1 MLTPQEVSER
11 VFAKATFG
19 GYNMAMVDEF
29 LDVLTADYSTLYNEN
44 AVLKGKMKVLVD
56 RVEEYQTTE
65 EAMRKALMAAQRM
78 ADDLIKEAEQ
88 KKATII
94 RQAEDELSDKASQLR
109 RQVQEEERRL
119 EAAKK
124 ATADYVGQVKR
135 MQEKLLSGLDA
146 LDQISVSAA
155 APLEQDDRVDEAARA
170 IEDSVQR
177 ILAQQ
182 SQLAAEMLA
191 QEEKMENTT
200 EFAAVAAS
208 DIEQEPP
215 AADEYA
221 TMRFDDLQFGRNY
234 EIK

>member
-94 RQAEDELSDKASQLR
+94 RQAEDELSDKASLLR

-119 EAAKK
+119 EAARK

-146 LDQISVSAA
+146 LDQISVTAV
-155 APLEQDDRVDEAARA
+155 PLEQDDRVDEAARA

-182 SQLAAEMLA
+182 SQLAAEQLA

-200 EFAAVAAS
+200 EFAAVAAPAL
-208 DIEQEPP
+208 EQDTP
-215 AADEYA
+215 AVDEHA
-221 TMRFDDLQFGRNY
+221 TMRFGDLQFGRNY

>member
-56 RVEEYQTTE
+56 RVEEYQSTE

-78 ADDLIKEAEQ
+78 ADDLIREAEQ

-94 RQAEDELSDKASQLR
+94 RQAEDELSDKAEQLR
-109 RQVQEEERRL
+109 RQVREEERRL
-119 EAAKK
+119 EAAKA
-124 ATADYVGQVKR
+124 ATVDYVQKVKDLQAR
-135 MQEKLLSGLDA
+135 HLDGLDRLDA
-146 LDQISVSAA
+146 LSASVPDSG
-155 APLEQDDRVDEAARA
+155 DRVDETARA
-170 IEDSVQR
+170 IDDSVQR

-182 SQLAAEMLA
+182 SQLAAQQLA
-191 QEEKMENTT
+191 REEQEDTT
-200 EFAAVAAS
+200 EFAAVTVTEPVEESPVAE
-208 DIEQEPP
+208 EQ
-215 AADEYA
+215 A
-221 TMRFDDLQFGRNY
+221 TMRFGDLQFGRNY

>member
-56 RVEEYQTTE
+56 RVEEYQSTE

-78 ADDLIKEAEQ
+78 ADDLVKEAEQ
-88 KKATII
+88 KKASII
-94 RQAEDELSDKASQLR
+94 RQAEDELSDKAEQLR

-119 EAAKK
+119 QAAKT
-124 ATADYVGQVKR
+124 ATAHYVQQVKD
-135 MQEKLLSGLDA
+135 MQAKHLAGLDA
-146 LDQISVSAA
+146 LDELSAVV
-155 APLEQDDRVDEAARA
+155 LDGGVRVDETARA
-170 IEDSVQR
+170 IDDSVQR

-182 SQLAAEMLA
+182 SQLAAQELA
-191 QEEKMENTT
+191 REEQEDTT
-200 EFAAVAAS
+200 EFAAVTADAPA
-208 DIEQEPP
+208 QEIP
-215 AADEYA
+215 AADEQA
-221 TMRFDDLQFGRNY
+221 TMRFGDLQFGRNY

>member
-56 RVEEYQTTE
+56 KVEEYKSTE

-78 ADDLIKEAEQ
+78 ADDLVKEAEQ
-88 KKATII
+88 KKSAII
-94 RQAEDELSDKASQLR
+94 RQAEDELSDKAEQLR
-109 RQVQEEERRL
+109 RQVQAEERRL
-119 EAAKK
+119 AAAQA
-124 ATADYVGQVKR
+124 ATADYVRQVQQL
-135 MQEKLLSGLDA
+135 QERHAAQLAALEEISTPVPTTDA
-146 LDQISVSAA
+146 
-155 APLEQDDRVDEAARA
+155 RVDEAARA
-170 IEDSVQR
+170 IDDSVQR

-182 SQLAAEMLA
+182 SQLAAQELA
-191 QEEKMENTT
+191 QEKTMEDTT
-200 EFAAVAAS
+200 EFAAVTVDAPAQPS
-208 DIEQEPP
+208 PAVDEQ
-215 AADEYA
+215 A
-221 TMRFDDLQFGRNY
+221 TMRFGDLQFGRNY

>member
-56 RVEEYQTTE
+56 RVEEYQSTE

-78 ADDLIKEAEQ
+78 ADDLVKEAEQ

-94 RQAEDELSDKASQLR
+94 RQAEDELSDKASLLR

-119 EAAKK
+119 EAAKR
-124 ATADYVGQVKR
+124 ATADYVRRVKQ
-135 MQEKLLSGLDA
+135 MQEKHLAGLDA
-146 LDQISVSAA
+146 LDEISSVAELVS
-155 APLEQDDRVDEAARA
+155 DDRVDEAARA

-177 ILAQQ
+177 ILEQQ
-182 SQLAAEMLA
+182 SQLAAQQLA
-191 QEEKMENTT
+191 EAEQMENTT
-200 EFAAVAAS
+200 EFAAVAAPAP
-208 DIEQEPP
+208 DQEPP
-215 AADEYA
+215 AVDEHA
-221 TMRFDDLQFGRNY
+221 TMRFGDLQFGRNY

>member
-56 RVEEYQTTE
+56 RVEEYQSTE

-78 ADDLIKEAEQ
+78 ADDLVKEAEQ

-109 RQVQEEERRL
+109 RQVQEEEQRL

-124 ATADYVGQVKR
+124 VTADYIRQVKQL
-135 MQEKLLSGLDA
+135 QEKLMVGLDTMGEM
-146 LDQISVSAA
+146 SVA
-155 APLEQDDRVDEAARA
+155 APEQDDRVDDAARA

-182 SQLAAEMLA
+182 SQLAAERLA
-191 QEEKMENTT
+191 QEGQTENTT
-200 EFAAVAAS
+200 EFAAVTAPAS
-208 DIEQEPP
+208 GREAPAEDEQ
-215 AADEYA
+215 A
-221 TMRFDDLQFGRNY
+221 TMRFGDLQFGRNY

>member
-56 RVEEYQTTE
+56 RVEEYQSTE

-78 ADDLIKEAEQ
+78 ADDLVKEAEQ

-94 RQAEDELSDKASQLR
+94 RQAEDELSDKASLLR

-119 EAAKK
+119 EAAKQ
-124 ATADYVGQVKR
+124 ATADYVARVRQLQQKH
-135 MQEKLLSGLDA
+135 LAGLDA
-146 LDQISVSAA
+146 LDEISVSAA
-155 APLEQDDRVDEAARA
+155 RADDDRVDEAARA
-170 IEDSVQR
+170 IDDSVQR

-182 SQLAAEMLA
+182 SQLAAQQLA
-191 QEEKMENTT
+191 EEEQMENTT
-200 EFAAVAAS
+200 EFAAVDA
-208 DIEQEPP
+208 DP
-215 AADEYA
+215 APEAPAVDEHA
-221 TMRFDDLQFGRNY
+221 TMRFGDLQFGRNY

>member
-11 VFAKATFG
+11 VFAKAAFG

-56 RVEEYQTTE
+56 RVEEYQSTE

-78 ADDLIKEAEQ
+78 ADDLVKEAEQ

-94 RQAEDELSDKASQLR
+94 RQAEDELSDKAGLLR

-119 EAAKK
+119 EAAKQ
-124 ATADYVGQVKR
+124 ATADYVRQVKQ
-135 MQEKLLSGLDA
+135 MQEKYLEGLDA
-146 LDQISVSAA
+146 LDEIAVTA
-155 APLEQDDRVDEAARA
+155 LDDNERVDETARA
-170 IEDSVQR
+170 IDDSVQR

-182 SQLAAEMLA
+182 SQLAAEQLA
-191 QEEKMENTT
+191 REEQMENTT
-200 EFAAVAAS
+200 EFAVVDPAPV
-208 DIEQEPP
+208 QETPGV
-215 AADEYA
+215 DEHA
-221 TMRFDDLQFGRNY
+221 TMRFGDLQFGRNY

>member
-56 RVEEYQTTE
+56 RVEEYQSTE

-78 ADDLIKEAEQ
+78 ADDLVKEAEQ

-94 RQAEDELSDKASQLR
+94 RQAEDELSDKASLLR

-119 EAAKK
+119 EAAKQ
-124 ATADYVGQVKR
+124 ATADYVRQVKQ
-135 MQEKLLSGLDA
+135 MQEKHLAGLDA
-146 LDQISVSAA
+146 LDEISVVS
-155 APLEQDDRVDEAARA
+155 LDNDERVDETARA

-182 SQLAAEMLA
+182 SQLAAEQLA
-191 QEEKMENTT
+191 QEEQMENTT
-200 EFAAVAAS
+200 EFAAVTSAPA
-208 DIEQEPP
+208 QEAPVV
-215 AADEYA
+215 DEHA
-221 TMRFDDLQFGRNY
+221 TMRFGDLQFGRNY

>member
-56 RVEEYQTTE
+56 KVEEYKSTE

-78 ADDLIKEAEQ
+78 ADDLVKEAEQ
-88 KKATII
+88 KKSAII
-94 RQAEDELSDKASQLR
+94 RQAEDELSDKAEQLR
-109 RQVQEEERRL
+109 RQVQAEERRL
-119 EAAKK
+119 AAAQA
-124 ATADYVGQVKR
+124 ATTDYVRQVQQL
-135 MQEKLLSGLDA
+135 QERHAAQLAA
-146 LDQISVSAA
+146 LEEISTPVPTTDS
-155 APLEQDDRVDEAARA
+155 RVDEAARA
-170 IEDSVQR
+170 IDDSVQR

-182 SQLAAEMLA
+182 SQLAAQELA
-191 QEEKMENTT
+191 QEKTMEDTT
-200 EFAAVAAS
+200 EFAAVTVDAPAQPS
-208 DIEQEPP
+208 PAVDEQ
-215 AADEYA
+215 A
-221 TMRFDDLQFGRNY
+221 TMRFGDLQFGRNY

>member
-56 RVEEYQTTE
+56 KVEEYKSTE

-78 ADDLIKEAEQ
+78 ADDLVKEAEQ
-88 KKATII
+88 KKSAII
-94 RQAEDELSDKASQLR
+94 RQAEDELSDKAEQLR
-109 RQVQEEERRL
+109 RQVQAEERRL
-119 EAAKK
+119 AAAQA
-124 ATADYVGQVKR
+124 ATADYVRQVQQL
-135 MQEKLLSGLDA
+135 QERHAAQLAA
-146 LDQISVSAA
+146 LEEISTPVLATDS
-155 APLEQDDRVDEAARA
+155 RVDEAARA
-170 IEDSVQR
+170 IDDSVQR

-182 SQLAAEMLA
+182 SQLAAQELA
-191 QEEKMENTT
+191 QEKTMEDTT
-200 EFAAVAAS
+200 EFAAVTVDAPAQPS
-208 DIEQEPP
+208 PAVDEQ
-215 AADEYA
+215 A
-221 TMRFDDLQFGRNY
+221 TMRFGDLQFGRNY

>member
-56 RVEEYQTTE
+56 KVEEYKSTE

-88 KKATII
+88 KKSAII
-94 RQAEDELSDKASQLR
+94 RQAEDELSDKAEQLR

-119 EAAKK
+119 AAAQT
-124 ATADYVGQVKR
+124 ATADYVRRVQ
-135 MQEKLLSGLDA
+135 QLQQQHAEQLAA
-146 LDQISVSAA
+146 LEEISVPVPTAM
-155 APLEQDDRVDEAARA
+155 DTRVDEAARA
-170 IEDSVQR
+170 IDDSVQR

-182 SQLAAEMLA
+182 SQLAARELE
-191 QEEKMENTT
+191 QEKTVEDTT
-200 EFAAVAAS
+200 EFAALAVDAPAR
-208 DIEQEPP
+208 ETP
-215 AADEYA
+215 AADEQA
-221 TMRFDDLQFGRNY
+221 TMRFGDLQFGRNY